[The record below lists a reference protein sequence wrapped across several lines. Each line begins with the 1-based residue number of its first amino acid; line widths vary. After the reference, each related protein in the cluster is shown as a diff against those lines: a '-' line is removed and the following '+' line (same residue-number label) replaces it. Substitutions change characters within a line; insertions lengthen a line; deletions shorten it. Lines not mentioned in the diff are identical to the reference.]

1 MKISELHKMG
11 IDFFKRDLSP
21 DVVSFNFDLNKNVEI
36 SSQDFIYTKHGYKF
50 WIDKTFVYKRKVDN
64 LDITRYSNYYFSDSY
79 KLLNL
84 II

>member
-1 MKISELHKMG
+1 MG

-50 WIDKTFVYKRKVDN
+50 WIDKTFVYKSF
-64 LDITRYSNYYFSDSY
+64 ITLIKTHLLSI
-79 KLLNL
+79 KL
-84 II
+84 